1 MQDSPRRGPVDPQV
15 AAVLEKFRL
24 AGKPEY
30 WQMTPAQAR
39 EWHNRK
45 AGILDIAPEAVHAV
59 EDRVVRA
66 IEADVPVR
74 IYTPRASPSPL
85 PILVWL
91 HGGGHVVG
99 SLQSYDALC
108 RKLSLSADCIVVS
121 VDYRL
126 APEHRFPAGV
136 VDSFAALKWAAGH
149 AREIG
154 GDPSRIA
161 IGGDSAGGNLAAVC
175 AILARDAGEPDLAFQ
190 LLVYPRTAPD
200 EDSASH
206 HALAEGYM
214 LTRKVILW
222 FHDHYSANDADRDDF
237 RYAPLIAKDLS
248 RLPPALIIVG
258 EYDPLRDDGIAYAS
272 RLRSA
277 GCVVELADY
286 AGMVH
291 PFFSM
296 GGAIDAGRRAMT
308 QATGALRRAFEGV
321 KT

>member
-1 MQDSPRRGPVDPQV
+1 
-15 AAVLEKFRL
+15 
-24 AGKPEY
+24 
-30 WQMTPAQAR
+30 MTPAQAR

-45 AGILDIAPEAVHAV
+45 AGILDIAPEPVHEVA
-59 EDRVVRA
+59 DRVVPA
-66 IEADVPVR
+66 TEADIPVR
-74 IYTPRASPSPL
+74 IYTPRASQSPL
-85 PILVWL
+85 PVLVWL

-99 SLQSYDALC
+99 SLESYDALC
-108 RKLSLSADCIVVS
+108 RKLALSADCIVVS

-126 APEHRFPAGV
+126 APEHKFPAGV
-136 VDSFAALKWAAGH
+136 VDSFAALEWAAAH

-175 AILARDAGEPDLAFQ
+175 AILARDAGRPGLVFQ

-206 HALAEGYM
+206 HAFAEGYM

-222 FHDHYSANDADRDDF
+222 FHDHYRAKDSDREDF
-237 RYAPLIAKDLS
+237 RYAPLLAKDLS
-248 RLPPALIIVG
+248 RLPPALVIVG
-258 EYDPLRDDGIAYAS
+258 EYDPLRDDGIAYAH
-272 RLRSA
+272 RLRDA
-277 GCVVELADY
+277 GNAVELADY

-296 GGAIDAGRRAMT
+296 GGAVDAGRRAMT
-308 QATGALRRAFEGV
+308 QATAALRGAFEGA
-321 KT
+321 TQ